1 MPHLGIGTATR
12 VTQQNLLPSPSHL
25 AIRLKLRVC
34 PRRNRKLGRSGMS
47 TREQGAASAA
57 IETRDDLVRWIAAGE
72 KPKVDWRIGTEHE
85 KFVFRTV
92 TLKPVPY
99 GGSDGIRALME
110 ALIQRYGWVAI
121 KEGDNIIALKRPEG
135 EKGGT
140 ISLEPGGQFELSGQP
155 LETLHE
161 TADETDEHL
170 REVLRVGEDL
180 AIGFL
185 GVGFT
190 PKWRLDEIPMM
201 PKKRYQVMA
210 HYMPTVGSR
219 GLDMMFRTATIQ
231 VNLDFASEADMVK
244 KLRVSLALQPIA
256 TALFASS
263 PFTEGKPNGYQ
274 SMRSAVWLDTDKRR
288 TGMLPFAFE
297 DGMGY
302 ERYVD
307 YALDV
312 PMYFVYRDGNYID
325 VAGSSF
331 RDFMAGRL
339 KGFEGERPTIDD
351 WADHLTTLFPE
362 VRLKRFL
369 EMRGAD
375 GGRWGTIT
383 ALPAF
388 WTGIL
393 YDEDALDQAWELV
406 RDWSEEEREAL
417 RVGVPKTGLATPF
430 RTETVRT
437 LALRALRISRTGLKN
452 RRRINAKNQDETIYL
467 SPLEKIAGNGQTVSD
482 ELLRRYSGEW
492 QNNID
497 HIFEEL
503 AF

>member
-1 MPHLGIGTATR
+1 
-12 VTQQNLLPSPSHL
+12 
-25 AIRLKLRVC
+25 
-34 PRRNRKLGRSGMS
+34 MS
-47 TREQGAASAA
+47 TREQSAASNT
-57 IETRDDLVRWIAAGE
+57 IESREDLVRWIAAGE
-72 KPKVDWRIGTEHE
+72 KPKADWRIGTEHE

-92 TLKPVPY
+92 TLDPVPY
-99 GGSDGIRALME
+99 GGNDGIRALME
-110 ALIQRYGWVAI
+110 ELIRRYGWVAI
-121 KEGDNIIALKRPEG
+121 KEGENVIALKRPDG

-140 ISLEPGGQFELSGQP
+140 ISLEPGGQFELSGAP

-161 TADETDEHL
+161 TAAETDEHL
-170 REVLRVGEDL
+170 REVIDVGEDL

-185 GVGFT
+185 GVGFS
-190 PKWRLDEIPMM
+190 PKWRLDQIPHM
-201 PKKRYQVMA
+201 PKKRYQVMTR
-210 HYMPTVGSR
+210 YMPTVGSR
-219 GLDMMFRTATIQ
+219 GLDMMYRTATVQ
-231 VNLDFASEADMVK
+231 VNLDFSSEADMVK

-263 PFTEGKPNGYQ
+263 PFTEGRPNGFQ
-274 SMRSAVWLDTDKRR
+274 SMRSEVWLDTDKRR

-325 VAGSSF
+325 VAGASF

-339 KGFEGERPTIDD
+339 PGFEGELPTVDD
-351 WADHLTTLFPE
+351 WSDHLTTLFPE

-383 ALPAF
+383 ALSAF
-388 WTGIL
+388 WAGIL
-393 YDEDALDQAWELV
+393 YDEAALDQAWNLI
-406 RDWSEEEREAL
+406 RDWTEEERQTL
-417 RVGVPKTGLATPF
+417 RADVPKTALATVF
-430 RTETVRT
+430 RNTTVANIARQ
-437 LALRALRISRTGLKN
+437 ALRISRTGLKN
-452 RRRINAKNQDETIYL
+452 RARINAKNQDETVYL
-467 SPLEKIAGNGQTVSD
+467 TPLEKIAGNGQTVSD

-492 QNNID
+492 HGNID
-497 HIFEEL
+497 RIFEEF

>member
-1 MPHLGIGTATR
+1 
-12 VTQQNLLPSPSHL
+12 
-25 AIRLKLRVC
+25 
-34 PRRNRKLGRSGMS
+34 MS
-47 TREQGAASAA
+47 TREQSAASNT
-57 IETRDDLVRWIAAGE
+57 IESREDLVRWIAAGE
-72 KPKVDWRIGTEHE
+72 KPKADWRIGTEHE

-92 TLKPVPY
+92 TLDPVPY
-99 GGSDGIRALME
+99 GGNDGIRALME
-110 ALIQRYGWVAI
+110 ELIRRYGWVAI
-121 KEGDNIIALKRPEG
+121 KEGENVIALKRPDG

-140 ISLEPGGQFELSGQP
+140 ISLEPGGQFELSGAP

-161 TADETDEHL
+161 TAAETDEHL
-170 REVLRVGEDL
+170 REVIDVGEDL

-185 GVGFT
+185 GVGFS
-190 PKWRLDEIPMM
+190 PKWRLDQIPHM
-201 PKKRYQVMA
+201 PKKRYQVMTR
-210 HYMPTVGSR
+210 YMPTVGSR
-219 GLDMMFRTATIQ
+219 GLDMMYRTATVQ
-231 VNLDFASEADMVK
+231 VNLDFSSEADMVK

-263 PFTEGKPNGYQ
+263 PFTEGRPNGFQ
-274 SMRSAVWLDTDKRR
+274 SIRSEVWLDTDKRR

-325 VAGSSF
+325 VAGASF

-339 KGFEGERPTIDD
+339 PGFEGELPTVDD
-351 WADHLTTLFPE
+351 WSDHLTTLFPE

-383 ALPAF
+383 ALSAF
-388 WTGIL
+388 WAGIL
-393 YDEDALDQAWELV
+393 YDEAALDQAWNLI
-406 RDWSEEEREAL
+406 RDWTEEERQTL
-417 RVGVPKTGLATPF
+417 RADVPKTALATVF
-430 RTETVRT
+430 RNTTVANIARQ
-437 LALRALRISRTGLKN
+437 ALRISRTGLKN
-452 RRRINAKNQDETIYL
+452 RARINAKNQDETVYL
-467 SPLEKIAGNGQTVSD
+467 TPLEKIAGNGQTVSD

-492 QNNID
+492 HGNID
-497 HIFEEL
+497 RIFEEF